1 MPSDKNPQVN
11 EKTGQK
17 DKYTTMLEEKFKVS
31 CVEFDD
37 QGQNTLHRSA
47 RDQNWKVMEEVYP
60 LLNKHT
66 ELPILKG
73 KRWVN

>member
-1 MPSDKNPQVN
+1 LAAQNGTKRYQPAATPNKNTQVN

-47 RDQNWKVMEEVYP
+47 RDQNWKA
-60 LLNKHT
+60 
-66 ELPILKG
+66 
-73 KRWVN
+73 